1 MTTPNQG
8 GWRPMSPDE
17 LRRTPIRETGL
28 GRRGYRPEDVDRLRS
43 QVAEEL
49 ERWGRAYAEAQSE
62 IQRLRDYYR
71 TNGIDTEQNRRPQQK
86 DTIPPEAVA
95 VMARAQAYADQL
107 VAEAQ
112 AQARHVQADARQ
124 QGESIVTQARREADQ
139 AGQAYR
145 QRAGDSY
152 SPDREETERLTAW
165 ARSILATMQA
175 VQHQLGA
182 TAEAFSLELNKLGPS
197 GGTSG
202 AAHSA
207 GARSSSVNGERTAT
221 ARVPAPVPRDSPFG

>member
-1 MTTPNQG
+1 MTTANAG

-17 LRRTPIRETGL
+17 VRRTPLRESGL
-28 GRRGYRPEDVDRLRS
+28 GRRGYRPEDVDRLRAEI
-43 QVAEEL
+43 AEEL

-71 TNGIDTEQNRRPQQK
+71 QHGIDPGAARRPARH
-86 DTIPPEAVA
+86 EAVPSEA
-95 VMARAQAYADQL
+95 VEIMARAQAYADQL

-112 AQARHVQADARQ
+112 AQARHVQADARTQ
-124 QGESIVTQARREADQ
+124 AESIVGQARREADH

-145 QRAGDSY
+145 ARAGESY

-182 TAEAFSLELNKLGPS
+182 TAEAFSFELNKHGPS
-197 GGTSG
+197 IGPGSGTGLPGG
-202 AAHSA
+202 A
-207 GARSSSVNGERTAT
+207 GAPPPA
-221 ARVPAPVPRDSPFG
+221 AVPQPPTREYPFG

>member
-1 MTTPNQG
+1 MTAANAA

-17 LRRTPIRETGL
+17 VRRAPLRESGL
-28 GRRGYRPEDVDRLRS
+28 GRRGYRPEDVDRLRAE
-43 QVAEEL
+43 VAEEL
-49 ERWGRAYAEAQSE
+49 ERWGRAYADAQSE

-71 TNGIDTEQNRRPQQK
+71 QHGIDAAAAAHHRGRHEAPST
-86 DTIPPEAVA
+86 EAVEI
-95 VMARAQAYADQL
+95 VARAQAYADQL

-112 AQARHVQADARQ
+112 AQARHMQADARSQ
-124 QGESIVTQARREADQ
+124 AESIVSHGRRQADQ

-145 QRAGDSY
+145 LRAGESY

-182 TAEAFSLELNKLGPS
+182 TAEAFTLELNKLG
-197 GGTSG
+197 GG
-202 AAHSA
+202 
-207 GARSSSVNGERTAT
+207 
-221 ARVPAPVPRDSPFG
+221 PAPAAPGLAMREPPQP

>member
-1 MTTPNQG
+1 MTTPNH
-8 GWRPMSPDE
+8 WRPMSPDE
-17 LRRTPIRETGL
+17 VRRMPLRETGL
-28 GRRGYRPEDVDRLRS
+28 GRRGYRPEDVDHMRS

-49 ERWGRAYAEAQSE
+49 ERWGRAYADAQNE

-71 TNGIDTEQNRRPQQK
+71 SRGIDTEHGRPAQA
-86 DTIPPEAVA
+86 DAVPAEAVA

-107 VAEAQ
+107 IAEAQ
-112 AQARHVQADARQ
+112 AQARHVQADART
-124 QGESIVTQARREADQ
+124 QGESIVSQARRDADR

-145 QRAGDSY
+145 QRAGESY

-182 TAEAFSLELNKLGPS
+182 TAEAFSLELNKLGPAQTAGHN
-197 GGTSG
+197 GGVS
-202 AAHSA
+202 
-207 GARSSSVNGERTAT
+207 
-221 ARVPAPVPRDSPFG
+221 ARVPAPPRESPFG

>member
-1 MTTPNQG
+1 MTTASAG

-17 LRRTPIRETGL
+17 VRRAPLRESGL

-43 QVAEEL
+43 DIAEEL
-49 ERWGRAYAEAQSE
+49 ERWGRAYADAQSE

-71 TNGIDTEQNRRPQQK
+71 QHGIDSAAANQHGRHEAPST
-86 DTIPPEAVA
+86 EAVEI
-95 VMARAQAYADQL
+95 VARAQAYADQL

-112 AQARHVQADARQ
+112 AQARHMQADARSQ
-124 QGESIVTQARREADQ
+124 AESMVGHARRQADQ

-145 QRAGDSY
+145 ARAGESY

-182 TAEAFSLELNKLGPS
+182 TAEAFSLELNKLGAGSAP
-197 GGTSG
+197 
-202 AAHSA
+202 AAP
-207 GARSSSVNGERTAT
+207 GLAT
-221 ARVPAPVPRDSPFG
+221 REYPRP